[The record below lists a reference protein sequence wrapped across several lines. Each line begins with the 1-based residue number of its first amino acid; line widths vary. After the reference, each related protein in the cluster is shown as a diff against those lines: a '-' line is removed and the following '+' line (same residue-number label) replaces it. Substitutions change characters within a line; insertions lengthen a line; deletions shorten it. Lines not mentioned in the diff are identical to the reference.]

1 MFCFSILI
9 HVTLALLNLIFLLID
24 IIFIPKITTSIIYS
38 IAILMI
44 LFILIFFCYHM
55 VTWIYLAHKPK
66 LEVTT
71 VLRINIIP
79 IFALSVSLGI
89 SSLIIATNMNIMGNS
104 QYFTTIGSYLIVQAI
119 ISVPE
124 IILFLVYEFQKYEK
138 NSVAPKKTNSSKK
151 DKKMLPQ
158 MIFYKDNN

>member
-1 MFCFSILI
+1 
-9 HVTLALLNLIFLLID
+9 
-24 IIFIPKITTSIIYS
+24 
-38 IAILMI
+38 
-44 LFILIFFCYHM
+44 M